1 MSTTLPPSEA
11 ATSAF
16 ADQVVRWQRCSG
28 RHQLPWQNTS
38 DAYRIWV
45 SEVMLQQT
53 QVRTVLGYYEGF
65 LARFPDVFALAN
77 ANLDEVLSAW
87 SGLGYYRR
95 ARNLH
100 ACARYIVE
108 VYKGEFPCDEKLLA
122 ALPGI
127 GRSSAAAIAA
137 FAFNRRA
144 AILDGNVKRV
154 LARVFALSL
163 DTQSSKAIRTL
174 WSLAEGLLPVSEDMP
189 AYTQGLMDLGA
200 TLCLVRKPRCGDCP
214 VQSMCLAYKQGHPNA
229 YPLAKVAK
237 SLPLRQW
244 MMLWITD
251 GDKLLLLRRPQQGI
265 WASMW
270 SLPAL
275 EDLPQVWLD
284 QQAAIKAQFSQSE
297 QRHKLACLMQTRWR
311 QDCGKLIPALAIDGK
326 ACTTALAVLKA
337 STEASLQADYWLDV
351 EQSFTHFRLRAPVL
365 RMGIASQ
372 NLDLD
377 DDKRAC
383 EPPAAYEKHRAQ
395 ESELQSLWIKLE
407 DALELGIPSALRK
420 LLKTALASS

>member
-189 AYTQGLMDLGA
+189 AYTVSY
-200 TLCLVRKPRCGDCP
+200 T
-214 VQSMCLAYKQGHPNA
+214 
-229 YPLAKVAK
+229 
-237 SLPLRQW
+237 
-244 MMLWITD
+244 
-251 GDKLLLLRRPQQGI
+251 
-265 WASMW
+265 
-270 SLPAL
+270 
-275 EDLPQVWLD
+275 
-284 QQAAIKAQFSQSE
+284 
-297 QRHKLACLMQTRWR
+297 
-311 QDCGKLIPALAIDGK
+311 
-326 ACTTALAVLKA
+326 
-337 STEASLQADYWLDV
+337 
-351 EQSFTHFRLRAPVL
+351 
-365 RMGIASQ
+365 
-372 NLDLD
+372 
-377 DDKRAC
+377 
-383 EPPAAYEKHRAQ
+383 
-395 ESELQSLWIKLE
+395 
-407 DALELGIPSALRK
+407 
-420 LLKTALASS
+420 